1 MSAAIETHDLRKV
14 FHDVVAVDRLDL
26 QIEAGTMFGLLGSNG
41 AGKTTTIK
49 MLVTLLPMTS
59 GQATVAGFDVRRQA
73 RQVRA
78 HIGYVPQLLSAD
90 AALTARENLNL
101 SGALYGIPGPIRRG
115 RIDDALAL
123 MDLVPY
129 ADKIVRQF
137 SGGMIRRLEVAQAM
151 LHRPTLLFL
160 DEPTV
165 GLDPGARRVVW
176 QRLSDLRASL
186 QTTIILTTHDMEE
199 AEVLCGRIAIMHH
212 GRLVA
217 DATPDALKAALGPEA
232 TLEDVFIKHTGGTLA
247 EGGRYRDVASIR
259 RTTSRLG

>member
-1 MSAAIETHDLRKV
+1 V
-14 FHDVVAVDRLDL
+14 F
-26 QIEAGTMFGLLGSNG
+26 GPLGSNG
-41 AGKTTTIK
+41 AGKSTTIK

-59 GQATVAGFDVRRQA
+59 GDATVAGFDVRRRP

-101 SGALYGIPGPIRRG
+101 SGALYGIPSGLRRR
-115 RIDDALAL
+115 RIDDALSL
-123 MDLVPY
+123 MDLASH
-129 ADKIVRQF
+129 ADKTVRQF

-151 LHRPTLLFL
+151 LHRPAVLFL

-165 GLDPGARRVVW
+165 GLDPSARRVVW
-176 QRLSDLRASL
+176 QRLTDLQASL
-186 QTTIILTTHDMEE
+186 QTTILLTTHDMEE
-199 AEVLCGRIAIMHH
+199 AEALCTRIAIMHG
-212 GRLVA
+212 GRVA
-217 DATPDALKAALGPEA
+217 ADGTPGALKSALGPTA

-247 EGGRYRDVASIR
+247 EGGHYRAVASIR